1 MRRVPTVLA
10 AAATTLLL
18 AATPAVAHGGG
29 KPEPRPPTVK
39 DVTGG
44 LLGPLSLAIGPH
56 GITYVSQ
63 DFAGLLTSVA
73 RDGTTTVLH
82 GAEAGHE
89 VGGVSYAD
97 RTITFT
103 ETFYGESDTSLSAVL
118 KTVRT
123 DRAGTPVG
131 APTVLA
137 DVHAFETA
145 SNPDGDVTYGLLET
159 DPACLD
165 QISEDAF
172 LPGTYTGIVDAHP
185 YATTTSRGTTYV
197 ADAGM
202 NAILAHDR
210 RGLRTVAVLPPQPL
224 VVTADVAGQVGW
236 PECVVGETY
245 WWEPVPTDVEVGP
258 RGQLY
263 VTALP
268 GGPEDPD
275 VARGVVF
282 TVDPRRG
289 TVRQIATGFV
299 TATDLAVTPTGTVYV
314 AELFGGKISVVE
326 RGRLRTLVEVPLPGA
341 VEWTGKG
348 LVATTNALPG
358 EGAPPDGRVTTVSLG
373 KTKGHGGHGGHG
385 GHSGHG
391 GWGSGRDDWRG
402 DRHGLGGWFDRD
414 R

>member
-18 AATPAVAHGGG
+18 AAAPAAAHGGG
-29 KPEPRPPTVK
+29 KPEPRPPTVT
-39 DVTGG
+39 DITGG
-44 LLGPLSLAIGPH
+44 LVGPLSLAVGPH

-73 RDGTTTVLH
+73 RDGTATVLH
-82 GAEAGHE
+82 TAEPGHE
-89 VGGVSYAD
+89 VAGVSYAD

-103 ETFYGESDTSLSAVL
+103 ETFYGESPTSLSAVL

-145 SNPDGDVTYGLLET
+145 NNPDGDVEYGLLET
-159 DPACLD
+159 DQACVD
-165 QISEDAF
+165 QIPEDAYV
-172 LPGTYTGIVDAHP
+172 PGRYTGIVDAHP
-185 YATTTSRGTTYV
+185 YATTSMFGTTYV

-224 VVTADVAGQVGW
+224 VVTAAIAAEVGW

-245 WWEPVPTDVEVGP
+245 WWEPVPTDVEIGP
-258 RGQLY
+258 WGQLY

-282 TVDPRRG
+282 RVDPWRG
-289 TVRQIATGFV
+289 TVRQIASGFV
-299 TATDLAVTPTGTVYV
+299 AATDLAVSPTGTVYV

-326 RGRLRTLVEVPLPGA
+326 RGGLRTLVDVPLPGA

-348 LVATTNALPG
+348 LVATTNVMPG
-358 EGAPPDGRVTTVSLG
+358 EGVPPDGRVTTVSLG
-373 KTKGHGGHGGHG
+373 KTKGH
-385 GHSGHG
+385 SHG
-391 GWGSGRDDWRG
+391 GWGSWRDDWRG
-402 DRHGLGGWFDRD
+402 DRHGLGGWHDRD